1 MAKEETNDLLDI
13 EFQDTSIDFGLDNS
27 EESNENDNQEGNQE
41 NDTPDNQENEN
52 NSTEEGQEPNP
63 ANSKTNPESVGT
75 DNKERKSKDTQDSAE
90 KGSPNDFTSIAQYLQ
105 SLDIFKTLSKED
117 IDKYISEHS
126 NESTDDAIHGLMELE
141 VENRMDS
148 NTKRVHKALNG
159 GVSESVIATYE
170 KYINILNH
178 TTDELLKG
186 ENDEAENNRRIII
199 VQNYMNKGIPQKEA
213 EKLANISIESG
224 DDIEDAIAARDE
236 MLVFYQQAYDK
247 EISDSNKKIE
257 ETKRKNKQDLED
269 LRKSIIE
276 DDKVFKD
283 LDISSTDRMKIY
295 DAVTKPIETREGKKL
310 TAVQKF
316 ALDNPN
322 EYYKLLGMVYV
333 LTEGGTKVD
342 NLVKGTVRKTKSN
355 ASSEFAKLIG
365 QKPLKD
371 NDMGYKAGVGAEMG
385 NFSTLEDIEFN

>member
-75 DNKERKSKDTQDSAE
+75 DNKERKSKDTQDSAD
-90 KGSPNDFTSIAQYLQ
+90 KGSPNDVTSIAQYLQ

-213 EKLANISIESG
+213 EKLATISIESG

-257 ETKRKNKQDLED
+257 ETKKKNKQDLED

>member
-257 ETKRKNKQDLED
+257 ETKKKNKQDLED